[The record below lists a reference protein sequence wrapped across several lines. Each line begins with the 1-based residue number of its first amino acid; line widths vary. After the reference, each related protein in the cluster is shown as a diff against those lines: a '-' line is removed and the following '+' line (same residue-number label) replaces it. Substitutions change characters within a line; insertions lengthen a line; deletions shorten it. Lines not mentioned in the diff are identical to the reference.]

1 MNIMSMQG
9 VLSKISDSSCLQE
22 VSDQDICENLL
33 EIEGIH
39 LLDFSEIWNGKNNLA
54 CSLKGRSIGR
64 GLTTRGIL
72 ANMSLQNQV
81 VCLTDMRWS
90 TIA

>member
-9 VLSKISDSSCLQE
+9 VLSKISDSSGLQE

-54 CSLKGRSIGR
+54 CSLKGRSGR
-64 GLTTRGIL
+64 GLTTGGIL
-72 ANMSLQNQV
+72 ANMSLQNRV